1 MNLFCT
7 VRQSGANGIPANL
20 GTGASIAVT
29 ELLTLADSDVHTQAS
44 ATVVNATA
52 GLVCVSYDPAANGDA
67 GGYVTVTL
75 GTGASAG
82 CVAGDLIL
90 PVSFAVGRSNM
101 VGIGGTLFTGNT
113 AQEAAAFELSFNQP
127 SGQYPLTQIPPLS
140 FGTVGLVND
149 FTTFMLTVLGG
160 NAQPHVG
167 QQIQV
172 WISNGDIMQ
181 GVLSSVSNTGYW
193 LVTWDSLAV
202 GTPQSGDLWVLPSFS
217 TQGQIQDDAAAA
229 IAAAK
234 VLCGTNSTPVP
245 NDATTGAVAA
255 TDVGGAQAGTGA
267 LGTYGAAKASD
278 VTTSQGVITT
288 AISAI
293 PLAVWNVLT
302 STLTL
307 AGSIGKYLLGIGDPI
322 INVLP
327 GYVSVQNNTVTTALP
342 TAWQNSAYSVTFP
355 VLDGSG
361 NPIDLSGVALK
372 ADFWLPNASDVVSFS
387 AATSGDSEGT
397 ITIGGTNHNMVTMTL
412 NMTGTTASGTFTG
425 LLRNTADTIPPYTSM
440 SLTVNP
446 APAI

>member
-1 MNLFCT
+1 L
-7 VRQSGANGIPANL
+7 L
-20 GTGASIAVT
+20 GTYVPINGATDTLSI
-29 ELLTLADSDVHTQAS
+29 SFS
-44 ATVVNATA
+44 ACD
-52 GLVCVSYDPAANGDA
+52 GSGDPA
-67 GGYVTVTL
+67 
-75 GTGASAG
+75 GT
-82 CVAGDLIL
+82 
-90 PVSFAVGRSNM
+90 
-101 VGIGGTLFTGNT
+101 
-113 AQEAAAFELSFNQP
+113 
-127 SGQYPLTQIPPLS
+127 
-140 FGTVGLVND
+140 
-149 FTTFMLTVLGG
+149 
-160 NAQPHVG
+160 
-167 QQIQV
+167 
-172 WISNGDIMQ
+172 
-181 GVLSSVSNTGYW
+181 
-193 LVTWDSLAV
+193 
-202 GTPQSGDLWVLPSFS
+202 
-217 TQGQIQDDAAAA
+217 AA